1 MSELTKFII
10 ILLIQVYLS
19 VTIDHLYLDPHEPI
33 ESMFHRYKFS
43 WIPGVKST
51 FIFPFTYI
59 LIISSRF
66 MLK

>member
-19 VTIDHLYLDPHEPI
+19 VTIDHLYLDPHEPL
-33 ESMFHRYKFS
+33 ESKVPSIYILLDSRSEINLY
-43 WIPGVKST
+43 IP
-51 FIFPFTYI
+51 IYI

>member
-33 ESMFHRYKFS
+33 ESKVPS
-43 WIPGVKST
+43 I
-51 FIFPFTYI
+51 
-59 LIISSRF
+59 
-66 MLK
+66 